1 MAMATCPACDAEVE
15 VDEVDAD
22 VGDELSCPECGQDL
36 VVGNTDPIEL
46 DFADDED
53 EEEEEEDD
61 EDGDEEIDDEDTD
74 LDEEDDEEPEDGD
87 WDE

>member
-15 VDEVDAD
+15 VDELDAD
-22 VGDELSCPECGQDL
+22 IGDELSCPECGQNL
-36 VVGNTDPIEL
+36 VVGSTEPLEL

-53 EEEEEEDD
+53 EEDEDEDEAEDEVEED
-61 EDGDEEIDDEDTD
+61 DTD
-74 LDEEDDEEPEDGD
+74 LDEEDDEDEEPDGD